1 MTERVKLS
9 KAGLLKDI
17 TVEGLSREDMAKKYG
32 LPPSQMREAIKQA
45 GLKQKKA
52 HKVMFELEPDTEITN
67 QAEQA
72 SV

>member
-1 MTERVKLS
+1 MAEKVKLS

-17 TVEGLSREDMAKKYG
+17 TVDGLSREEMASKYG
-32 LPPSQMREAIKQA
+32 LPINQMREAIKQA

-52 HKVMFELEPDTEITN
+52 HKIMFELEEENTD

>member
-1 MTERVKLS
+1 MAEKVKLS
-9 KAGLLKDI
+9 RAGLLKDI
-17 TVEGLSREDMAKKYG
+17 TVDGLSREEMASKYG
-32 LPPSQMREAIKQA
+32 LPINQMREAIKQA

-52 HKVMFELEPDTEITN
+52 HKIMFELEEENTD